1 MLERF
6 LLTILAP
13 ISTYKFSRLV
23 SIKFPY
29 RISRENLIKDQSM
42 FPLVIIFFIL
52 ITFSLHYVL
61 TLLGE
66 NNIDV
71 GHSWELQ
78 G

>member
-13 ISTYKFSRLV
+13 ISTYKF
-23 SIKFPY
+23 IQIHKFPY